1 MPCPALPRLQVGAYF
16 EGTERVFSPM
26 HSEPSLGWLEDIYV
40 MAAKFLT
47 TPAPNSPA
55 PAIAA

>member
-16 EGTERVFSPM
+16 EGTERVFSSVN
-26 HSEPSLGWLEDIYV
+26 SEPSLGSVEDIYV
-40 MAAKFLT
+40 MAAEFWT
-47 TPAPNSPA
+47 TAAPKASA